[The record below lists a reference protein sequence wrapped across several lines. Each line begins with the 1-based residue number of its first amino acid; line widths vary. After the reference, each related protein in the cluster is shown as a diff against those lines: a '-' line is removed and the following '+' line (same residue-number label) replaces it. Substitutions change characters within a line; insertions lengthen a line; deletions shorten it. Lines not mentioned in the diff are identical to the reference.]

1 MRKRTTHWV
10 SLYLSHVEIGPMKT
24 IQINL
29 PEELEQKILALSSN
43 EEAFIVEAVKEK
55 IEKEKKEQLQKQL
68 IEGYQSTFDEDLGI
82 TKDFEPSDFEHWQ

>member
-1 MRKRTTHWV
+1 
-10 SLYLSHVEIGPMKT
+10 MKT

-29 PEELEQKILALSSN
+29 SEELEQNILALSSN

-68 IEGYQSTFDEDLGI
+68 IEGYQSTFNEDLDI